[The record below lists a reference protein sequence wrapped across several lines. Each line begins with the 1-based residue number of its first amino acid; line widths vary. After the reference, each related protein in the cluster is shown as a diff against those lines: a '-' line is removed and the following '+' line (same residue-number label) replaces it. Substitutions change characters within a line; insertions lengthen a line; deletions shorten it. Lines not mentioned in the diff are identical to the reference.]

1 MMFSDSGLDDE
12 VLIQRLIESVP
23 CSECGHAYAAHDVHV
38 VTQDETAWTLVAY
51 CSACGVECLVR
62 AIVDDEAATIPPPDS
77 DEVAAFG
84 RFLAGFHG
92 DLRALIEL

>member
-1 MMFSDSGLDDE
+1 MMFSDSNLDDE

-23 CSECGHAYAAHDVHV
+23 CSECGSPYVAHDVHV
-38 VTQDETAWTLVAY
+38 VAQDETAWTLVAY
-51 CSACGVECLVR
+51 CSVCGVECLVR
-62 AIVDDEAATIPPPDS
+62 AIVDDEVDTIPPPDS

-92 DLRALIEL
+92 DLRALLDL